1 MKYRSSKRILGTVIF
16 LTAWPAFARQPQAV
30 RNELSAQLES
40 ADGAQPA
47 FSSEGRERR
56 RTTPPDVTKD
66 ATLPESSAKPAP
78 APPPSHQLGPLTVS
92 VNWRFRTEA
101 WDWFQPTTG
110 QNAYSFDHSLLRIG
124 LGQKSENLEWFLE
137 GAQDA
142 VVDLPTGAIVSGTPG
157 QLGLGGTYF
166 AANGKGLNN
175 ANGFVR
181 QAYFGF
187 KLPANGKLR

>member
-1 MKYRSSKRILGTVIF
+1 MNKHSPP
-16 LTAWPAFARQPQAV
+16 PAA
-30 RNELSAQLES
+30 NS
-40 ADGAQPA
+40 
-47 FSSEGRERR
+47 
-56 RTTPPDVTKD
+56 
-66 ATLPESSAKPAP
+66 KPASAP
-78 APPPSHQLGPLTVS
+78 AEPHKLGPITVS

-101 WDWFQPTTG
+101 WDWFQPATG

-187 KLPANGKLR
+187 KLPANGTLRLGRSTFL